1 MLGHQTKYLTEYFGA
16 VTINLDPVRFGIST
30 KVMI

>member
-1 MLGHQTKYLTEYFGA
+1 MLQHQTKYLTEYFGA
-16 VTINLDPVRFGIST
+16 VTINLDPVGFAISS

>member
-16 VTINLDPVRFGIST
+16 ATINLDLVGFGIPS